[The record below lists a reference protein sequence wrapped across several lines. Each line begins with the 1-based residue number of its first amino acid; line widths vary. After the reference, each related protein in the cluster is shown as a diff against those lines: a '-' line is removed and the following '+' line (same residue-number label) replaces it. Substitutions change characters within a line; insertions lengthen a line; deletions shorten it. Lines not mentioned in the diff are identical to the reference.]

1 MKVFKLFSCAVEPGL
16 ESEIEVEVESRGT
29 PQKMRWRS
37 RAKVVFPLDEG
48 PEMPT
53 IRACEG
59 SVGSGEVML
68 CGTAVSWER
77 NAG

>member
-1 MKVFKLFSCAVEPGL
+1 
-16 ESEIEVEVESRGT
+16 
-29 PQKMRWRS
+29 
-37 RAKVVFPLDEG
+37 VVFPLDEG